1 MGFLIKAAFWFAVV
15 LLILPL
21 GGGED
26 GQDKPTIGAIQAFFA
41 AKEAIGDISGIC
53 ERKPD
58 VCEAG
63 QSVMQTV
70 GVRAKES
77 ARIAYEMLDTQF
89 GQPDAATTG
98 SVPEAQGH
106 EQHAVE
112 APAFEA
118 LPQPVPTP
126 RPAH

>member
-21 GGGED
+21 GGGEE
-26 GQDKPTIGAIQAFFA
+26 GDKPTIGAIQAFFA

-89 GQPDAATTG
+89 GQPDVATTG